1 MATLS
6 SLWLWASMLIEFA
19 KKKTKKT
26 KNERGNELRTSF
38 PTVPFPAENAVCTEI
53 KLITANT
60 IDRAIE
66 WDLILICSWC
76 D

>member
-1 MATLS
+1 
-6 SLWLWASMLIEFA
+6 MLIEFA

-38 PTVPFPAENAVCTEI
+38 PTVPAENAVCTEI

-66 WDLILICSWC
+66 
-76 D
+76 

>member
-1 MATLS
+1 
-6 SLWLWASMLIEFA
+6 MLIEFA

-66 WDLILICSWC
+66 
-76 D
+76 